1 MSNVSV
7 GDAIRGRV
15 TEIVTVAPGT
25 SLKEAVKLLADRQI
39 GLLVVTDG
47 DGSLKGVVSE
57 RDVIRAVAERGGKAL
72 SAKVEEVYTS
82 EVVTCGPEETAH
94 DAITTMNEG
103 KFRHMPV
110 IENGKVTAVVSLSDL
125 VNHVLFEV
133 EFATLQYV

>member
-39 GLLVVTDG
+39 GLLVVT
-47 DGSLKGVVSE
+47 
-57 RDVIRAVAERGGKAL
+57 
-72 SAKVEEVYTS
+72 
-82 EVVTCGPEETAH
+82 
-94 DAITTMNEG
+94 
-103 KFRHMPV
+103 
-110 IENGKVTAVVSLSDL
+110 ENGKVTAVVSLSDL